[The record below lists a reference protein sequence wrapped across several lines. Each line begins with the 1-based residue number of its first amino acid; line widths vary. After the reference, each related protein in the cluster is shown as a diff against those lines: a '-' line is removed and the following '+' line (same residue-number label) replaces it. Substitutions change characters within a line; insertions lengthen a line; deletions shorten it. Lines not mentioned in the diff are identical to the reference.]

1 MFNGIKKFVLKH
13 QKSIIIFIGSCLAS
27 ICYNLKYSYNLPI
40 VHDIVIILICV
51 PGIILKITNKNEK
64 VDNVL
69 EYLFYSFML
78 TDLCCLIIRLIIK
91 IIIW

>member
-1 MFNGIKKFVLKH
+1 MFNSIKKFALKH
-13 QKSIIIFIGSCLAS
+13 QKSIIILTGSFLAS

-40 VHDIVIILICV
+40 VHDVVIILICV

-64 VDNVL
+64 VDNAL
-69 EYLFYSFML
+69 EYLFYSFMI

-91 IIIW
+91 IIIL